1 MRLFAL
7 VPTSLLLT
15 ACGLELDP
23 RPSIIH
29 ARFDPD
35 AKVIPMPTDVLRDAI
50 AGRLDLPID
59 DTNTPAEV
67 ELFTW
72 MNTMDG
78 WSSASQASVE
88 LTAPIDPATITAET
102 VQVWE
107 WRETP
112 TRVTDVTVKLD
123 LDGDSL
129 TIDAP
134 RTGWRRGGQYFVV
147 MRGGEQGVTGPA
159 GERVECDAAFYFLR
173 QTERLD
179 TPEHERAFPG
189 ANRAERRDNAFKLE
203 TIRQDLAPMFD
214 FLEARD
220 LPRADVASLWK
231 FTVTTRVELAMDEPS
246 QRMPLPIDLLLDP
259 DTGLIDLPAAAWD
272 SHTVL
277 DAKAELAKYDGFGT
291 SMGLTLGFTGPVD
304 PTTITEDTVELWQ
317 VGDGVAPVQVPAAIE
332 LLDDGVNVELTPV
345 AQPLDEQTTFAV
357 VVRDGIRALDDAS
370 DVVLMPAGRLMQARS
385 PVYADGES
393 QVGPVA
399 EHAARKVEHV
409 RQDVVPFLD
418 ELGAQAS
425 GDVLAAWTY
434 TTMSV
439 RAPIEAWIA
448 KPEELAVSPDPADVI
463 HRTPLQALGDF
474 ALAISSL
481 FWVGDVYEGT
491 IASPVFLDPR
501 TRAFRSDG
509 GADVQGIRFTMTA
522 PRNLDPDEPVP
533 VVIFGHAIMTERRM
547 VLAIGDALAQ
557 RGFAAISVDLPMHG
571 TRTHCWTEGP
581 LSLPNPTTGELTTVA
596 NPCTGGNTCN
606 DEGKCVNAQGIV
618 QPFANWP
625 VISMPMASGAAF
637 IEIEKIANTRDHFL
651 QSQVDLSALLRSL
664 QHGNWE
670 TVLGAPID
678 TSRIYYA
685 GQSLGGVLGATFVA
699 THPDI
704 GTAVLNVPGADTVDM
719 FNDSPF
725 FGGQVRA
732 FFTREG
738 VDPASYD
745 GHRFLNVARWFMD
758 AADPASFARELT
770 VGRDV
775 LIQMATLDFIIPNN
789 STQTLE
795 RLSGAKRRDYAAEHA
810 FLVIPV
816 EPEYLRGTTEMA
828 RYLSGEW
835 RP

>member
-1 MRLFAL
+1 MRFLAL
-7 VPTSLLLT
+7 VPTMLLT

-23 RPSIIH
+23 PSPIIH

-35 AKVIPMPTDVLRDAI
+35 AKVIPMPTDVLRDRV
-50 AGRLDLPID
+50 AGHLDLPID
-59 DTNTPAEV
+59 DTTTPAER

-78 WSSASQASVE
+78 WSSASQARVD
-88 LTAPIDPATITAET
+88 LTAAIDPETITADS

-112 TRVTDVTVKLD
+112 VRVDDVTIKVTD
-123 LDGDSL
+123 DGAAL

-134 RTGWRRGGQYFVV
+134 RTGWRRGAEYFAV
-147 MRGGEQGVTGPA
+147 MRGGEHGVAGPL

-179 TPEHERAFPG
+179 TAAHERAFPG
-189 ANRAERRDNAFKLE
+189 ATRAEREDNARKLE
-203 TIRQDLAPMFD
+203 VIRTDLAPMFD
-214 FLEARD
+214 FLETRE
-220 LPRADVASLWK
+220 LPRADVAALWH

-259 DTGLIDLPAAAWD
+259 ATGKIDLPAAAWD
-272 SHTVL
+272 SQTVI
-277 DAKAELAKYDGFGT
+277 DAKAELAHYDGFGT
-291 SMGLTLGFTGPVD
+291 SMGLTLGFTGAVEPA
-304 PTTITEDTVELWQ
+304 TISKDTIELWQ
-317 VGDGVAPVQVPAAIE
+317 LSDTAVPVQVPAEVA
-332 LLDDGVNVELTPV
+332 LLDDGVNVEITPI

-357 VVRDGIRALDDAS
+357 VVRQGIRALDDAT
-370 DVVLMPAGRLMQARS
+370 DVVLMPAGKLMQAQAA
-385 PVYADGES
+385 VFADGES
-393 QVGPVA
+393 QVGPV
-399 EHAARKVEHV
+399 EDHAAEKVEHV

-418 ELGAQAS
+418 AISAPAT

-448 KPEELAVSPDPADVI
+448 KPEELQVDPHPRDVL

-491 IASPVFLDPR
+491 IESPVFLDPR
-501 TRAFRSDG
+501 TRAFRTDG
-509 GADVQGIRFTMTA
+509 GVDLEDIKFTMTA

-557 RGFAAISVDLPMHG
+557 RGFVAISVDLPMHG
-571 TRTHCWTEGP
+571 SRTHCWTEGP
-581 LSLPNPTTGELTTVA
+581 LSIPNPTTGELTTLA
-596 NPCTGGNTCN
+596 NPCTNGATCS
-606 DEGKCVNAQGIV
+606 DEGQCVDADGLV
-618 QPFANWP
+618 EDFALWP

-637 IEIEKIANTRDHFL
+637 IEIEKIANTRDHFI
-651 QSQVDLSALLRSL
+651 QAEIDLSSLLRSL
-664 QHGNWE
+664 QQGDWAS
-670 TVLGAPID
+670 VIGAPID
-678 TSRIYYA
+678 TSKIYYA
-685 GQSLGGVLGATFVA
+685 GQSLGGVLGGTFVA
-699 THPDI
+699 LHPEI

-719 FNDSPF
+719 FNESPF

-738 VDPASYD
+738 VEPASFD

-758 AADPASFARELT
+758 SADPASFASTLT
-770 VGRDV
+770 EGRDV
-775 LIQMATLDFIIPNN
+775 LLQMATLDFIIPNT
-789 STQTLE
+789 STRTLE
-795 RLSGAKRRDYAAEHA
+795 RLSGAPRRDYAAEHA

-816 EPEYLRGTTEMA
+816 EPEYLRGTNEMA
-828 RYLSGEW
+828 RFLAGEW